1 MRKLS
6 IKEWVAAAVA
16 VAFMGYVFFGGEIT
30 SFFNKGFVNND
41 ELASVAGS
49 NQNNTNGV
57 NVEDIVV
64 GSGQEIQAGQL
75 VSVNYVL
82 ALADGTV
89 VQDSRSFGQPF
100 QFVLGVDSLIPGW
113 EMGLQGMKVGG
124 VRKVVIPPELAYG
137 EAQVDVIPPNST
149 LVFTIELVN
158 AAEVPPQP
166 VQ

>member
-16 VAFMGYVFFGGEIT
+16 VVFMGYVFFGGEIT

-49 NQNNTNGV
+49 NPTNGV
-57 NVEDIVV
+57 NIEDIVV
-64 GSGQEIQAGQL
+64 GNGQEIKAGQL

-82 ALADGTV
+82 ALSDGTV

-124 VRKVVIPPELAYG
+124 VRRVIIPPELAYG
-137 EAQVDVIPPNST
+137 NVQVDVIPPNST
-149 LVFTIELVN
+149 LVFTIELVDST
-158 AAEVPPQP
+158 EVPPQP